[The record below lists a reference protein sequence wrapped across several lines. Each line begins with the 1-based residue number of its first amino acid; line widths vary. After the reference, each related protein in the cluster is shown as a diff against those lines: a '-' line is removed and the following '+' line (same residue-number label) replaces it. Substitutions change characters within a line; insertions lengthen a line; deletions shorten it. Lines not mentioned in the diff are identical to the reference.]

1 MILCLCD
8 GYTEFNLLS
17 FLMLFKIIFFIVFN
31 ILFISI
37 FSNDSITIDGDF
49 ENSFFDQ
56 VTTGTFLQNKVTLD
70 INYKD
75 YDSTILLRN
84 QFNDVPTGF
93 YPAIYSSDRIMAD
106 LRFTYRDLD
115 LKLGHFYDSLGNGLV
130 FKSFNDSL
138 VLRDSNVFGYSTYYD
153 FDDIAMKHFYGSI
166 RNSLGD
172 RPANVFGF
180 EFLKM
185 EPLYD
190 YGVTILSSKSS
201 HNLSDANLYSFLF
214 SSTVDYVDF
223 DIELARNF
231 DTEHSYATY
240 IYVESDWQDIN
251 QFSSYSKYSNYFLG
265 DSLGSLYINQAPLGV
280 YQYSLTLPL
289 RNLPN
294 LNMLDQETFHYGVKY
309 DLTSFLKLKSIYSQ
323 HYGSAVFYE
332 DVFIQSLFSDVT
344 DSFHFSSLLLSY
356 SSQTIANHRYMTLAQ
371 TSTYSLFSDV
381 SLDWDLEYQRRTT
394 GIELRNLLNRFS
406 LSIGKRFFV
415 GLLIENQPDFD
426 KSFLAGNFT
435 FNSDKD
441 TLDVILGSQSADTIC
456 SAGVCVNQ
464 PEFSGLR
471 MQWNRSL
478 DWDVQQIN
486 WVPKQINGDV
496 QKKWTTFLD
505 KFNEIVDK
513 VSLGKLINK
522 GLLKFSQGDVATTP
536 APVSTVSKDDA
547 KGDDKTVKSKE
558 KGGNTKPKLANKL
571 FSNVRFDEDT
581 SFLLNLPLEDD
592 DGDTLTYQI
601 KGGSN
606 IIASISNNQLHFKA
620 LANFHGSEQF
630 NITVSDGTD
639 SKSKKFKV
647 RVNPVND
654 VPVVNNISLDVAYN
668 DEIVI
673 DLKGNDLD
681 GDKLTY
687 SVVDF
692 PDNGSL
698 IIKQNQAFYK
708 PTKGFVDKDSF
719 TYKVS
724 DFELESDVAY
734 VNMSIQPNFE
744 QYVASFLKG
753 VTFDSDINRNLIL
766 WLDASFVPA
775 VTMEPDSNSVLF
787 WNSIINNDYKLIP
800 SGDDLNIVYDKD
812 SQSIRCDG
820 SGFISNKPLTL
831 KSMLIVHK
839 LDNIKHR
846 ALFDFRPTSHAY
858 VVNGYRTGKLVSN
871 MYVNNRQLRKNY
883 QYFYDISSDNVFNE
897 SKSITYIEMSEM
909 ITAELNLMRRY
920 TKQNV
925 ENSVVSLNSSG
936 NLYEI
941 IIFDRYLSLD
951 ELDILNAYLKK
962 KWGI

>member
-1 MILCLCD
+1 LLLYLCV
-8 GYTEFNLLS
+8 GYTKMDLLI

-31 ILFISI
+31 IIVASI
-37 FSNDSITIDGDF
+37 FSNDSISIDGVF

-56 VTTGTFLQNKVTLD
+56 ETTGTFLQNKVTLD
-70 INYKD
+70 INYKE

-106 LRFTYRDLD
+106 FRFTYRDLD
-115 LKLGHFYDSLGNGLV
+115 LKLGHFYESLGNGLV
-130 FKSFNDSL
+130 FKSFHDSL

-153 FDDIAMKHFYGSI
+153 FDDVATKHFYGSI

-180 EFLKM
+180 EFIKM
-185 EPLYD
+185 KPLYD

-231 DTEHSYATY
+231 DTDHSYATY
-240 IYVESDWQDIN
+240 IHLESDWQGIN

-265 DSLGSLYINQAPLGV
+265 DSLGNLYINQAPLGV

-294 LNMLDQETFHYGVKY
+294 LNMLDQKTFSYGVKY
-309 DLTSFLKLKSIYSQ
+309 DLTSFLKLTSIYSQ
-323 HYGSAVFYE
+323 HYASGIFYE
-332 DVFIQSLFSDVT
+332 DVFIQSLFNDKA
-344 DSFHFSSLLLSY
+344 DSFQFSSLLLSY
-356 SSQTIANHRYMTLAQ
+356 SYQIIANHRYMTLAQ
-371 TSTYSLFSDV
+371 TLTYPFFSDV
-381 SLDWDLEYQRRTT
+381 FLDWDLEYQRRTT

-406 LSIGKRFFV
+406 LSIGKQFFV
-415 GLLIENQPDFD
+415 GLLIENHFD
-426 KSFLAGNFT
+426 LYKSFLAGNFT
-435 FNSDKD
+435 FKTDKD
-441 TLDVILGSQSADTIC
+441 RYDVILGTQSSDTIC
-456 SAGVCVNQ
+456 STGICVNQ
-464 PEFSGLR
+464 PEFSGIR
-471 MQWNRSL
+471 IQWNRSL
-478 DWDVQQIN
+478 NWDVQQN
-486 WVPKQINGDV
+486 WITFSDQSNQVLDIDVLDNFIDEGKSNPSKADIITIQVP
-496 QKKWTTFLD
+496 TL
-505 KFNEIVDK
+505 NEV
-513 VSLGKLINK
+513 V
-522 GLLKFSQGDVATTP
+522 T
-536 APVSTVSKDDA
+536 KDDRN
-547 KGDDKTVKSKE
+547 VKSKS
-558 KGGNTKPKLANKL
+558 KGRNTKPKLPKKL
-571 FSNVRFDEDT
+571 FSNIYFDEDT

-654 VPVVNNISLDVAYN
+654 VPVANNVSIDESYN
-668 DEIVI
+668 QEIVI
-673 DLKGNDLD
+673 DLNANDLD
-681 GDKLTY
+681 GDRLTY
-687 SVVDF
+687 SIVDF
-692 PDNGSL
+692 PSYGSVTL
-698 IIKQNQAFYK
+698 KGNQAFYK
-708 PTKGFVDKDSF
+708 PKAGFVDKDFF
-719 TYKVS
+719 TYRVS
-724 DFELESDVAY
+724 DSEFESNIANAVI
-734 VNMSIQPNFE
+734 VINPNFE
-744 QYVASFLKG
+744 QHVTSFLKE
-753 VTFDSDINRNLIL
+753 VSLVDSINDNISL
-766 WLDASFVPA
+766 WLDGTFVPFIKLDA
-775 VTMEPDSNSVLF
+775 STNDVLS
-787 WNSIINNDYKLIP
+787 WDGIVNKGISLIP
-800 SGDDLNIVYDKD
+800 SGEDLNIIYDYD

-820 SGFISNKPLTL
+820 SGFVSNKPLTL